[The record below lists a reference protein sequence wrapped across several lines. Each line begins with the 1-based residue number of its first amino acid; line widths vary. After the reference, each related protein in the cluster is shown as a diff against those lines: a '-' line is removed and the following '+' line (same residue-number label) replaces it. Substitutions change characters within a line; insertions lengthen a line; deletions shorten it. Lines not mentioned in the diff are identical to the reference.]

1 MGDKGDKMNES
12 ELIEKLLE
20 EDEEFK
26 NIYFEHRELDEVVN
40 SLEKKENM
48 TFDDEVEVRRL
59 KKIKLSLKDRMEAHI
74 NKFKHKE

>member
-74 NKFKHKE
+74 NKFKHK

>member
-59 KKIKLSLKDRMEAHI
+59 KKIKLSLKDRMESHI
-74 NKFKHKE
+74 NKFKHK